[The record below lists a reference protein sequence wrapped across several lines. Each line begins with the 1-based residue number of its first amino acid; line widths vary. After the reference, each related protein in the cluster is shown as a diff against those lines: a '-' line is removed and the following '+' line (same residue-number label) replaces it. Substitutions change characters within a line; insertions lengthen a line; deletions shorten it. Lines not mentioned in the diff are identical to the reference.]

1 MAKYR
6 GGSNMTKIKELKE
19 NDVIIFQNITKDM
32 KNNCQAIVNKKMV

>member
-1 MAKYR
+1 
-6 GGSNMTKIKELKE
+6 MTKIKELKE